1 MATLLNPEITLWT
14 FIIKTL
20 KFMWVIIC
28 SAWGWGDSRPPIRRI
43 SVANT
48 NIVSHGGR
56 VLATCESGPPMRILL
71 PSLRTVG
78 WFNGY
83 HAEGELSG
91 RHDCALRPG
100 FGGNGLLKSF
110 REWTTGHPHID
121 PITGEM
127 VQFHSSFVWPYV
139 QYSVLHGKKSKSLS
153 GTQIFNSR
161 VPGISSPKMMH
172 DLGVSRQYT
181 IIIDMPL
188 SLNPLRL
195 ISKRPVIAFDPR
207 GRTRFG
213 IFPRHTP
220 QNVQWL
226 STDACCIFHTVNTWD
241 EKSTEVD
248 KFQLNINMLVCRLSG
263 PSIVFQ
269 AADLPVPND
278 QAVRKD
284 ECTLYYYRFSLS
296 SNEICISQQWALSA
310 IPFEFPHVPK
320 HLTMSSTTFVYGCSV
335 GQRDHTNE
343 PQKSFKIGS
352 IVKFNVQML
361 ITEGIANPPVAVSG
375 YVDDRTIGEI
385 LASQDSDDSIQIFP
399 MPYGWYAQECT
410 FVPREG
416 GISEDDGWLL
426 TYVFDESQLDA
437 LGHAPDSARSELWAI
452 DAKSMKEVVMKVR
465 LPQRVPYGLHGNWFT
480 KDEITNQLSVK
491 SHRG

>member
-1 MATLLNPEITLWT
+1 
-14 FIIKTL
+14 
-20 KFMWVIIC
+20 
-28 SAWGWGDSRPPIRRI
+28 
-43 SVANT
+43 
-48 NIVSHGGR
+48 
-56 VLATCESGPPMRILL
+56 
-71 PSLRTVG
+71 
-78 WFNGY
+78 
-83 HAEGELSG
+83 
-91 RHDCALRPG
+91 
-100 FGGNGLLKSF
+100 
-110 REWTTGHPHID
+110 
-121 PITGEM
+121 
-127 VQFHSSFVWPYV
+127 
-139 QYSVLHGKKSKSLS
+139 
-153 GTQIFNSR
+153 
-161 VPGISSPKMMH
+161 
-172 DLGVSRQYT
+172 
-181 IIIDMPL
+181 
-188 SLNPLRL
+188 
-195 ISKRPVIAFDPR
+195 
-207 GRTRFG
+207 
-213 IFPRHTP
+213 
-220 QNVQWL
+220 
-226 STDACCIFHTVNTWD
+226 
-241 EKSTEVD
+241 
-248 KFQLNINMLVCRLSG
+248 MLVCRLSG

-385 LASQDSDDSIQIFP
+385 LASQDPDDSIQIFP